1 MGRDKALL
9 PHPRSGLPLIEHQ
22 LAVLAGAGCAQ
33 RLLSLRAGADHP
45 HIAPE
50 VPRVF
55 DDGLHGPLAALAAA
69 FAACSEPLVLVLAV
83 DMPAITSANLRL
95 LLAEAS
101 AAIGV
106 VPRLPDGTEPLCAIY
121 PRAPALAACR
131 AALAS
136 GRLSLRGLVQTGLD
150 AGWLRETR
158 TLPPA
163 TFVNWNQPED
173 LPA

>member
-1 MGRDKALL
+1 M
-9 PHPRSGLPLIEHQ
+9 IEHQ
-22 LAVLAGAGCAQ
+22 LATLAEAGASR
-33 RLLSLRAGADHP
+33 RLLSLRLGADYP
-45 HIAPE
+45 RIAPE
-50 VPRVF
+50 VSRVF
-55 DDGLHGPLAALAAA
+55 DDGLHGPLAALAAV
-69 FAACSEPLVLVLAV
+69 FAACPEPLVLVLAV
-83 DMPAITSANLRL
+83 DMTAVTSANLRS

-101 AAIGV
+101 AAVGV

-121 PRAPALAACR
+121 PREPALAACR
-131 AALAS
+131 SALAA

>member
-9 PHPRSGLPLIEHQ
+9 PHPQSGRPLIEHQ
-22 LAVLAGAGCAQ
+22 LAILAEAGCAH

-45 HIAPE
+45 RIAPE

-69 FAACSEPLVLVLAV
+69 FAAAAQPLVLVLAV
-83 DMPAITSANLRL
+83 DMPAITSANLRR

-101 AAIGV
+101 ADVGV

-121 PRAPALAACR
+121 PRERARAACR
-131 AALAS
+131 AALAA
-136 GRLSLRGLVQTGLD
+136 GRFSLRGLVQAGLD
-150 AGWLRETR
+150 AGWLHETR